1 MATAIDST
9 GVRVDGEENGENE
22 RAGERTTADGRRPT
36 WRTRLFGGVR
46 ERKRRDIR
54 DEGGQ
59 GREKDRKGARERP
72 RRGCEGKRVHRLGQD
87 PGAGGEYSV
96 EIDRGH
102 GVTMVVLH
110 GTPFI
115 RYNAG

>member
-1 MATAIDST
+1 M
-9 GVRVDGEENGENE
+9 DGEENGENE
-22 RAGERTTADGRRPT
+22 HAGERTTADGRRPT
-36 WRTRLFGGVR
+36 WRTRVFGGGR
-46 ERKRRDIR
+46 ERKEKGYRAE
-54 DEGGQ
+54 EGRASRHETETGT
-59 GREKDRKGARERP
+59 RKGLGRRER
-72 RRGCEGKRVHRLGQD
+72 GHRLGQD
-87 PGAGGEYSV
+87 PGAGDECSV

>member
-1 MATAIDST
+1 M
-9 GVRVDGEENGENE
+9 
-22 RAGERTTADGRRPT
+22 GRKR
-36 WRTRLFGGVR
+36 VR
-46 ERKRRDIR
+46 ERGRRR
-54 DEGGQ
+54 EG
-59 GREKDRKGARERP
+59 ESERKTKKGLRRER
-72 RRGCEGKRVHRLGQD
+72 GHKLGQD
-87 PGAGGEYSV
+87 PGAGDECSV

>member
-1 MATAIDST
+1 M
-9 GVRVDGEENGENE
+9 
-22 RAGERTTADGRRPT
+22 
-36 WRTRLFGGVR
+36 FGGGR
-46 ERKRRDIR
+46 ERKRRDIGPR
-54 DEGGQ
+54 KDARASVGQ
-59 GREKDRKGARERP
+59 RERENKKGL
-72 RRGCEGKRVHRLGQD
+72 RRERGHGLGQD
-87 PGAGGEYSV
+87 PGAGDECSV

>member
-22 RAGERTTADGRRPT
+22 RAGERTTADGRR
-36 WRTRLFGGVR
+36 
-46 ERKRRDIR
+46 
-54 DEGGQ
+54 GGQ
-59 GREKDRKGARERP
+59 GCLAEEERERGGILGRERARERDRESERESENKKGL
-72 RRGCEGKRVHRLGQD
+72 RRERGARLGQD
-87 PGAGGEYSV
+87 PGAGDECSV

>member
-1 MATAIDST
+1 MKRT
-9 GVRVDGEENGENE
+9 
-22 RAGERTTADGRRPT
+22 ERTSTRGRERRPT
-36 WRTRLFGGVR
+36 ADVEDKGVWRRKREKEKGYWAEEGRASERGTER
-46 ERKRRDIR
+46 ERENK
-54 DEGGQ
+54 
-59 GREKDRKGARERP
+59 KGLRRER
-72 RRGCEGKRVHRLGQD
+72 GHGLGQD
-87 PGAGGEYSV
+87 PGAGDECSV

>member
-1 MATAIDST
+1 M
-9 GVRVDGEENGENE
+9 
-22 RAGERTTADGRRPT
+22 
-36 WRTRLFGGVR
+36 FGGVR
-46 ERKRRDIR
+46 ERKRRGIGAR
-54 DEGGQ
+54 EDEGKRERGS
-59 GREKDRKGARERP
+59 GRREREKDKKGLRRER
-72 RRGCEGKRVHRLGQD
+72 GHWLGQD
-87 PGAGGEYSV
+87 PGTGDECSV

>member
-1 MATAIDST
+1 M
-9 GVRVDGEENGENE
+9 RE
-22 RAGERTTADGRRPT
+22 AGWWE
-36 WRTRLFGGVR
+36 GGS
-46 ERKRRDIR
+46 ERKT
-54 DEGGQ
+54 
-59 GREKDRKGARERP
+59 KKGL
-72 RRGCEGKRVHRLGQD
+72 EGKGDRLGQD
-87 PGAGGEYSV
+87 LAHRGRSV